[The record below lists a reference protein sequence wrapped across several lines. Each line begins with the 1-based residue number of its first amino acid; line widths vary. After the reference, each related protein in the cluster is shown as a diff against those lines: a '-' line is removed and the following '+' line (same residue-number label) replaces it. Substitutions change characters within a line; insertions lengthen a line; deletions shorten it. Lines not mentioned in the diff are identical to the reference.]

1 MVLSLRRTR
10 LEKQPVFA
18 DLQDWQV
25 LEDGHEIGRIYEQHA
40 PASPDQAWFW
50 SITVPLD
57 MRAKVVT
64 SGRAP
69 TIDQA
74 KQISQRA
81 GPPGPLGYRADGLDS
96 DGLASIL
103 LACCLSV
110 SVRSKSRFGRVI
122 AHCTTA
128 RGGSNTG
135 GWGEPVPAL

>member
-1 MVLSLRRTR
+1 MQVLGRRFTALAPFCLPSPKERLAFTGHCMVLSLRRTR

-25 LEDGHEIGRIYEQHA
+25 LEDGNEIGHVYEQHA
-40 PASPDQAWFW
+40 PASPDQAWVW

-74 KQISQRA
+74 KQDFLKSWSA
-81 GPPGPLGYRADGLDS
+81 WTAW
-96 DGLASIL
+96 LA
-103 LACCLSV
+103 
-110 SVRSKSRFGRVI
+110 R
-122 AHCTTA
+122 
-128 RGGSNTG
+128 
-135 GWGEPVPAL
+135 

>member
-10 LEKQPVFA
+10 VEKQPVFA

-25 LEDGHEIGRIYEQHA
+25 LEDGNEIGRIYEQHA

-74 KQISQRA
+74 KQDFLKSWSA
-81 GPPGPLGYRADGLDS
+81 WTAW
-96 DGLASIL
+96 
-103 LACCLSV
+103 LS
-110 SVRSKSRFGRVI
+110 R
-122 AHCTTA
+122 
-128 RGGSNTG
+128 
-135 GWGEPVPAL
+135 